1 MVTSDHHCWCL
12 LIGHNW
18 FTTDSPLVFRQN
30 YVSILYRWLL
40 LYDLADLNYS
50 VTDSIG
56 IRLTLIILARQQT
69 CAARKSW
76 RSSNDSLSRRSRR
89 TSHSGLSNWPR
100 WSRLSSKPRSTK
112 GAGSTCSSWRT
123 GRTWNIPAV
132 TALLHIHTL
141 SINQFIKSKRTN
153 RPLTSQ

>member
-1 MVTSDHHCWCL
+1 MVTSNHHCWCL

-18 FTTDSPLVFRQN
+18 FSISLSSKLCLYLVP
-30 YVSILYRWLL
+30 VAPTVWSGG
-40 LYDLADLNYS
+40 LNYS